1 MGYEVHA
8 SPNPVRLCDA
18 EKLIAQLS
26 SQLDPPPDWLQGKH
40 LAGIGGH
47 NSLFAVALRALKGK
61 GGDESGAS
69 LSTLEMR
76 HALLNV
82 VDKDDAQLMS
92 VAGLGPHADRPLVVV
107 PKVSLLIAV
116 AEHLQLSGVTYLRMT
131 GSCAVYSSIPFICW
145 SEALIRTTFS
155 SNICAHTSHMPPHIC
170 GRHTHKCHHI
180 AKGGASQCEDSW
192 PGRSSYSRIRMYEV
206 DALHI

>member
-131 GSCAVYSSIPFICW
+131 GSCAGMMSLCEFEPLLLPSS
-145 SEALIRTTFS
+145 TTRQG
-155 SNICAHTSHMPPHIC
+155 HG
-170 GRHTHKCHHI
+170 GR
-180 AKGGASQCEDSW
+180 AS
-192 PGRSSYSRIRMYEV
+192 
-206 DALHI
+206 L